1 LLVALILATTGVA
14 VLVLRPGAGSDSHG
28 RTTGTAAR
36 TQAGLCATLRA
47 ATDDDVVEARTIF
60 YDQSHDGLH
69 ALAARAAETDRGAA
83 ARLLEAKQRVE
94 VLLDGT
100 PRPAELAAAV
110 DRLTH
115 ATAGAAEAVG
125 EADVGGCDG

>member
-69 ALAARAAETDRGAA
+69 ALAAR
-83 ARLLEAKQRVE
+83 LLEAKQRVE